1 LLVVKFLFIRLMD
14 YLTDVGKLLM
24 IIVEVGSIHGSDV
37 DKALALIT
45 CSSSS
50 EADFIKFQMSIAEN
64 E

>member
-1 LLVVKFLFIRLMD
+1 MD